1 MSYVESYNPSP
12 FVPQITQTCK
22 GSPQNA
28 LPQRFH
34 VTDDHK
40 HPQYIRLKYQLMF
53 EKEVEVEDIDV
64 LCGVKLQ
71 TLSSTNKVMIPPAL
85 EEHEI
90 LLEWEQ

>member
-1 MSYVESYNPSP
+1 
-12 FVPQITQTCK
+12 
-22 GSPQNA
+22 
-28 LPQRFH
+28 
-34 VTDDHK
+34 
-40 HPQYIRLKYQLMF
+40 MF